1 MSSKFFKSLLVFNRS
16 QNKAPNFILV
26 YLLISMLWH
35 NQFFITLILS
45 NGGLS
50 ERLSAAAAENV
61 HQYILVL
68 FFTLLFFTLRL
79 SYLYFANKTN
89 EFVEKDEPIED
100 KIGSDQA
107 FSENKDVIRLLDL
120 LEETKAKLA
129 KVKALEVQAQ
139 SDKTAAISQRLA
151 VQAELDIAMADI
163 AILSKANEDLRAKIN
178 ELQAA

>member
-1 MSSKFFKSLLVFNRS
+1 M
-16 QNKAPNFILV
+16 
-26 YLLISMLWH
+26 
-35 NQFFITLILS
+35 
-45 NGGLS
+45 
-50 ERLSAAAAENV
+50 
-61 HQYILVL
+61 
-68 FFTLLFFTLRL
+68 